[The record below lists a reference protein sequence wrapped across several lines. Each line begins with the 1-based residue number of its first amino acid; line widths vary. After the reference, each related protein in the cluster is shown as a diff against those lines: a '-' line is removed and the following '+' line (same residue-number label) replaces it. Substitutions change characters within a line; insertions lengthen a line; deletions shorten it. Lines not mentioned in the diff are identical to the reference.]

1 MNSRNFALPVYQDT
15 TQKYQYLSTSMY
27 YVRNWLEL
35 DTQTISAISTISLS
49 NRNKIA
55 IMFGIEEEE
64 EETQQ

>member
-1 MNSRNFALPVYQDT
+1 
-15 TQKYQYLSTSMY
+15 MY

-64 EETQQ
+64 T